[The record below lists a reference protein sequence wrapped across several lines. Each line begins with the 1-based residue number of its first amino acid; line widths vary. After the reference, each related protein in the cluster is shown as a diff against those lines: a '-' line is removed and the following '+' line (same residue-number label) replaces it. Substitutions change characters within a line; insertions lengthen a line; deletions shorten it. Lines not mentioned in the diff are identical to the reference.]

1 MANKELKQHKKGD
14 KIKWIITTALISI
27 LSIGLIAVGVKVS
40 NNDTTKTLQNN
51 LFTFEIGAIDE
62 SGEYLK
68 DTSSA
73 VMKDFIT
80 TNGLQIEIKEDANVT
95 YTLHFYNEDK
105 EYISSSSELTDN
117 FDGSIEN
124 AIPDGA
130 EFVKI
135 EVTPLND
142 AEVSLFEINGYV
154 GQLVVTVNK

>member
-1 MANKELKQHKKGD
+1 MELKKHKKAD
-14 KIKWIITTALISI
+14 KIKWIITSGLIAI

-40 NNDTTKTLQNN
+40 NNDTTKTLYNN
-51 LFTFEIGAIDE
+51 LFTYEVGAIDE
-62 SGEYLK
+62 SGDYLK

-73 VMKDFIT
+73 VTKNFVT
-80 TNGLQIEIKEDANVT
+80 TDGLKIDLQDDATVK
-95 YTLHFYNEDK
+95 YSLHFYNEDK
-105 EYISSSSELTDN
+105 EFISSSLDLTED
-117 FDGSIEN
+117 FDSSVEN
-124 AIPDGA
+124 AIPEGA